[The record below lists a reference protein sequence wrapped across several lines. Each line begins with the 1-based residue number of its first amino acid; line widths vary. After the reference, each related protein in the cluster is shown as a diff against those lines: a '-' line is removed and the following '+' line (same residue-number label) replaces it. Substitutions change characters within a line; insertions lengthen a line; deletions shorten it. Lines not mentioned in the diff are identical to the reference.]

1 MWDGNN
7 IAVAVENKLV
17 GTMSM
22 GRIIQRVYGRENP
35 KIRVW
40 EGGSKVV
47 CVEGEIQRCVYEKG
61 NPKRRLW
68 EGGYKDACMGRET

>member
-1 MWDGNN
+1 MKNGRKRGGAKRKKKERKSRKSEATSVWDGNN

-22 GRIIQRVYGRENP
+22 GRIIQRCVYGRENP

-47 CVEGEIQRCVYEKG
+47 C
-61 NPKRRLW
+61 
-68 EGGYKDACMGRET
+68 MGRET